1 MNETTASREL
11 AEGDTWAQVIARTLK
26 NAGSQLRKFDWANDP
41 AGKGANRATFDLCF
55 EGIMYRVTVQET
67 GPEPE

>member
-11 AEGDTWAQVIARTLK
+11 AEGDTWAQVIARKLK

-41 AGKGANRATFDLCF
+41 AGKGANRAVFDLCF
-55 EGIMYRVTVQET
+55 EGVMYRVTVQET